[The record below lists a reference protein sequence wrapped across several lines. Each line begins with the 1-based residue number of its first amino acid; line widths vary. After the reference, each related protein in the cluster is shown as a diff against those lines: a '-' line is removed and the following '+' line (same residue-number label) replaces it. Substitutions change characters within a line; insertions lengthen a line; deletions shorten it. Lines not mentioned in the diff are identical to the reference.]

1 MLIRLKQLLAEDA
14 QLLMAV
20 YKESNRDN
28 VVYFF
33 PELKDT
39 EEGLHM
45 TEEAYIK
52 WICNDFLTQ
61 QNTVYYIWEEKGIW
75 LSSLRFH
82 EVGSK
87 HYYME
92 ALETHP
98 EYRGQGYAEKLI
110 NGVIEELKGKGN
122 FEIES
127 YTSAKNIA
135 SQKTHKKCG
144 FVVTDKKPF
153 DYASQEYVDNAVGF
167 LYRYPYSQNL

>member
-1 MLIRLKQLLAEDA
+1 MLIRLKQLLDEDA

-39 EEGLHM
+39 QEGLHM
-45 TEEAYIK
+45 TEEAYIN
-52 WICNDFLTQ
+52 WIRDDFLRQ
-61 QNTVYYIWEEKGIW
+61 KNTFYYVWEEKGTW

-82 EVGSK
+82 EVGNK
-87 HYYME
+87 YYYME